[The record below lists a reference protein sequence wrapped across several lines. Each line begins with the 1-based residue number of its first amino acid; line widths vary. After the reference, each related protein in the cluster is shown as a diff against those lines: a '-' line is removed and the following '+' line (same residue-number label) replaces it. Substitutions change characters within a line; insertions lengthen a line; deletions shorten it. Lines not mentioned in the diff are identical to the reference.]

1 MTNQASIVLKDNT
14 LSLMGD
20 WTVRGIE
27 LLSHNPLK
35 KVILP
40 TYPLIID
47 GSQVDGLDSAGV
59 LLLKKIERLLVA
71 EQILVTRVGF
81 STQQQTFMELVDKSY
96 EHNQDKVASQKFGL
110 FEKIGRITMC
120 KFEEMCL
127 WMTFIGEFAIV
138 CLKIVKRPQCIPWKS
153 IVASIEFTGIRSM
166 PIIAF
171 LAFLIGVV
179 LAYQIGVQLEAY
191 GANIYIVNFLGVA
204 ILREFGPLIAAI
216 ILAGRVSS
224 AFTAHIGLMKA
235 NEELDALKTMG
246 LSPYELLIMPRIIGM
261 LIAMPLLIVWCDIF
275 GILGGM
281 IMGKIALGVTMQ
293 TFLTQF
299 PQVITLPSF
308 MIGLAKAPAFAIIVA
323 SVGCFHGLRV
333 SGSATSIGE
342 HTTKSVVLAIFL
354 IIIADA
360 LFSVVLSSMG
370 V

>member
-1 MTNQASIVLKDNT
+1 V
-14 LSLMGD
+14 
-20 WTVRGIE
+20 
-27 LLSHNPLK
+27 
-35 KVILP
+35 
-40 TYPLIID
+40 
-47 GSQVDGLDSAGV
+47 LDSAGV
-59 LLLKKIERLLVA
+59 YLIKKIEAQLAKANIELSFEGFS
-71 EQILVTRVGF
+71 EQQKILV
-81 STQQQTFMELVDKSY
+81 ELVSKSY
-96 EHNQDKVASQKFGL
+96 KKSQDKIVLDKPKF
-110 FEKIGRITMC
+110 FEKVGRFAVN
-120 KFEEMCL
+120 KFSELCL
-127 WMTFIGEFAIV
+127 WMTFVGEFSII
-138 CLKIVKRPQCIPWKS
+138 CLKILKRPWCIPWKS
-153 IVASIEFTGIRSM
+153 IVATVEFTGIRSM

-171 LAFLIGVV
+171 LSFLIGVV

-191 GANIYIVNFLGVA
+191 GANIYIVNFLGIA
-204 ILREFGPLIAAI
+204 IFREFGPLIAAI

-235 NEELDALKTMG
+235 NEELDALETMG
-246 LSPYELLIMPRIIGM
+246 LCPTELLIMPRIIGM

-281 IMGKIALGVTMQ
+281 VMGKIALGVSFQ

-299 PQVITLPSF
+299 PEVVTLPSF
-308 MIGLAKAPAFAIIVA
+308 LIGLAKAPAFALIIS

-360 LFSVVLSSMG
+360 LFSIILSYMG